1 MYLSHF
7 LERRA
12 LSRSL
17 PTRSRQRKL
26 TEHYN
31 ALVQRYKPNNQKD
44 LEQQQQ
50 QNIRIHTTSPQLKK
64 HVTKLHPYRERM
76 MYLRKN
82 NTGSRNNNNN
92 NIMAQSSLPTHRT
105 HITRQLGNPYINS
118 RFDTYR
124 DTMIYRI
131 NNLYGIEI
139 INDFIYLSESFSTRN
154 IIRNAQAFIRQYNN
168 NQYIRQQTPV
178 GYDMSPLPS
187 RIRFNGV
194 GDV

>member
-1 MYLSHF
+1 
-7 LERRA
+7 
-12 LSRSL
+12 
-17 PTRSRQRKL
+17 
-26 TEHYN
+26 
-31 ALVQRYKPNNQKD
+31 
-44 LEQQQQ
+44 
-50 QNIRIHTTSPQLKK
+50 
-64 HVTKLHPYRERM
+64 M

-168 NQYIRQQTPV
+168 NQYIRQLR
-178 GYDMSPLPS
+178 SE
-187 RIRFNGV
+187 
-194 GDV
+194 